1 MRVANMWVILRAVGF
16 DWIQSTIRLVVLC
29 VSALLCVSAVAQIGI
44 KPLSTPLPPPVPEPR
59 DQPFRGSIQLHVEAT
74 DTIHLL
80 FHVTETIP
88 VQTRGEV
95 VLLYPEW
102 ETTSHGPTAS
112 VIELAGLRMQVDG
125 HDIEWRRDTIDVHAF
140 HLTVP
145 AAARSLTLNFD
156 YLSPRSSAKLRPE
169 MVDVEWQHLLLYP
182 AGWFAQ
188 DIPVAAQLEL
198 PKGLRAFT
206 ALTALQTLDSS
217 ANLLTFSPE
226 TLDRL
231 VDAPV
236 YAARYTRQLDLSSSS
251 HVPVHLDLLADKPAD
266 LEVSPTDLA
275 ELQALVVQASKVFG
289 LAPFRHYDALVSLSD
304 QLSPGG
310 GLEHLDEGENN
321 LPANYFT
328 ASGQQLSNRDLIVH
342 EYVHAW
348 NGRFRQPAGLWS
360 PNFNRPTDPSMLWVY
375 EGQTEFWGRVL
386 AARAGLRTTQQTLDK
401 IALDAALIANRSGR
415 EWKTLADSTL
425 DVLYMP
431 GQAATWRDWQRR
443 EDYYPEGVLLW
454 LDVDARLR
462 GLSQNKVS
470 IDQFA
475 QRFFATHGSVESTS
489 TYSFQD
495 VCDTLNT
502 LAPADWKSFLN
513 QHLFTHAA
521 SDAIAGLGRAGWQLT
536 YTSIPTETFLQDE
549 ADAGV
554 INLDDSIGAQIRPNG
569 NVRSVRWNG
578 PAFTAGLSPDIHVVA
593 VNGQPFSSAVLLSA
607 IADSLSIPLRL
618 TLQDGETH
626 RDVIVPYAGSL
637 RYPHLERVP
646 NAPDRLTTL
655 LAPR

>member
-1 MRVANMWVILRAVGF
+1 MRSV
-16 DWIQSTIRLVVLC
+16 
-29 VSALLCVSAVAQIGI
+29 LLCVSTFLFSVSVVAQVGH
-44 KPLSTPLPPPVPEPR
+44 KPFPRPLPPPVPKPR
-59 DQPFRGSIQLHVEAT
+59 DRPFTGMIRLHVDAT
-74 DTIHLL
+74 DTIHGL
-80 FHVTETIP
+80 FCVTETIP
-88 VQTRGEV
+88 LQTRGEMI
-95 VLLYPEW
+95 LLYPEW

-112 VIELAGLRMQVDG
+112 AVEIAGLRVQVDG

-145 AAARSLTLNFD
+145 AGARSLTLKFE

-182 AGWFAQ
+182 AGWFAR

-198 PKGLRAFT
+198 PKGLRTFT
-206 ALTALQTLDSS
+206 ALKPLENRDNSTKVVAFAS
-217 ANLLTFSPE
+217 E

-236 YAARYTRQLDLSSSS
+236 YAALYTRQIDLTTSS
-251 HVPVHLDLLADKPAD
+251 HVPVHLDLLADAPAY

-275 ELQALVVQASKVFG
+275 ELKAMVAQTSKVFG
-289 LAPFRHYDALVSLSD
+289 PAPFRHYDALVSLSD

-328 ASGQQLSNRDLIVH
+328 ESGKQLNSRDLIAH

-348 NGRFRQPAGLWS
+348 NGRFRQSDDLWS

-386 AARAGLRTTQQTLDK
+386 AARAGLRTTQETLDK
-401 IALDAALIANRSGR
+401 LALDAAIVANRSGR

-431 GQAATWRDWQRR
+431 GHAVTWRDWQRR

-462 GLSQNKVS
+462 ELSQNKVS
-470 IDQFA
+470 LDQFA
-475 QRFFATHGSVESTS
+475 QRFFATHGSVESIS
-489 TYSFQD
+489 TYNFQD
-495 VCDTLNT
+495 VCDTLST

-513 QHLFTHAA
+513 QHLFTHTA
-521 SDAIAGLGRAGWQLT
+521 SDAIAGLGRSGWQLT
-536 YTSIPTETFLQDE
+536 YTPTPTETFLQDE

-554 INLDDSIGAQIRPNG
+554 INLDDSIGAQLRPNG
-569 NVRSVRWNG
+569 NVRSVSWNG
-578 PAFTAGLSPDIHVVA
+578 PAFRAGLSPEVHVVA
-593 VNGQPFSSAVLLSA
+593 VNGQPFTPAILLSA
-607 IADSLSIPLRL
+607 IADSAWIPLGF
-618 TLQDGETH
+618 TLQDGEKH
-626 RDVIVPYAGSL
+626 RDVRVPYAGPL

-646 NAPDRLTTL
+646 SVPDRLTSL
-655 LAPR
+655 LAPN

>member
-1 MRVANMWVILRAVGF
+1 MYATLGSS
-16 DWIQSTIRLVVLC
+16 DPIQSNMRLVVSIVCILFC
-29 VSALLCVSAVAQIGI
+29 ISAVAQVGVG
-44 KPLSTPLPPPVPEPR
+44 PFSMPLPLPIPEPR
-59 DQPFRGSIQLHVEAT
+59 DQKFKGTIQLHVDAT
-74 DTIHLL
+74 DTFHSL
-80 FHVTETIP
+80 FRVSETVPI
-88 VQTRGEV
+88 QSSGEM

-102 ETTSHGPTAS
+102 ETTSHSPTVSA
-112 VIELAGLRMQVDG
+112 IELAGLRAKIDG
-125 HDIEWRRDTIDVHAF
+125 HAIEWRRDTIDIHAF
-140 HLTVP
+140 HLTIP
-145 AAARSLTLNFD
+145 AGSHSLTLDFQ
-156 YLSPRSSAKLRPE
+156 YLPSRSSAKLRPE

-182 AGWFAQ
+182 AGWFAR
-188 DIPVAAQLEL
+188 DIPVVAQLEL

-206 ALTALQTLDSS
+206 ALTRLPILDSS
-217 ANLLTFSPE
+217 IYFLAFAPE

-236 YAARYTRQLDLSSSS
+236 YAARYTRQLDLTSSS
-251 HVPVHLDLLADKPAD
+251 HVPVHLDLLADEPAD
-266 LEVSPTDLA
+266 LEVSPTDLG
-275 ELQALVVQASKVFG
+275 ELRALVVQASKVFG
-289 LAPFRHYDALVSLSD
+289 PPPFRHYEALVSLSD

-328 ASGQQLSNRDLIVH
+328 ASGKQLNNRDLIAH
-342 EYVHAW
+342 EYIHAW

-401 IALDAALIANRSGR
+401 LAFDASLAAPRGGR
-415 EWKTLADSTL
+415 AWKTLADSTL

-431 GQAATWRDWQRR
+431 GHPVIWRDWQRR

-462 GLSQNKVS
+462 ELSQNRVS

-475 QRFFATHGSVESTS
+475 QRFFATHDRVESIS

-521 SDAIAGLGRAGWQLT
+521 SVAIAGLKRAGWQLT
-536 YTSIPTETFLQDE
+536 YTSSPTETFLQDE

-554 INLDDSIGAQIRPNG
+554 INLDDSIGAEFRPNG
-569 NVRSVRWNG
+569 SVRSVTWNG
-578 PAFTAGLSPDIHVVA
+578 PSFRAGLSPGVHVVA
-593 VNGQPFSSAVLLSA
+593 VNGHPFSSSVVRSA
-607 IADSLSIPLRL
+607 IVDSATVPISL
-618 TLQDGETH
+618 TLQDDEMH
-626 RDVIVPYAGSL
+626 RDVIVPYAGPL
-637 RYPHLERVP
+637 RYPHLERIP
-646 NAPDRLTTL
+646 ETPDRLTAL
-655 LAPR
+655 LAPH